1 MITIEKFVFNPF
13 QENTYVLYDETGE
26 CAIIDPGCF
35 EKSEEEELAGFISD
49 KKLKPVRLIY
59 THNHGDHMFGNNF
72 VCETYGLKPEIHK
85 EGLPFFLGAQEQGKM
100 YGFSVDAPIEPE
112 RFIEDNEIVKFG
124 NSELKALYTPGH
136 VDGSLCFVNYPQKFV
151 ITGDVLF
158 KDSIGRTDFPSGDFD
173 LLMESIHTRLFTLP
187 DDFTVY
193 PGHGPETRIGYEKL
207 NNPFIR
213 F

>member
-1 MITIEKFVFNPF
+1 
-13 QENTYVLYDETGE
+13 
-26 CAIIDPGCF
+26 
-35 EKSEEEELAGFISD
+35 
-49 KKLKPVRLIY
+49 
-59 THNHGDHMFGNNF
+59 
-72 VCETYGLKPEIHK
+72 
-85 EGLPFFLGAQEQGKM
+85 M
-100 YGFSVDAPIEPE
+100 YGFSIDAPIEPE

-193 PGHGPETRIGYEKL
+193 SGHGPETRIGYEKL